1 MLSYKIHSDLNF
13 VHFAWILFC
22 AEAFGNERR
31 LLKSR
36 ITFSPHVR
44 LCKWKSHTVI
54 FSCCHNIYQILIQW
68 FLTAQYILFSRVLSR
83 WLKTLFLLGR
93 QSFQVAFFPFSLFF
107 FLFFYCHD
115 FSLNLLMMPSC
126 TPAIKRNLTGRY
138 CRFLWFLYLCSTAFT
153 IHPNLH

>member
-93 QSFQVAFFPFSLFF
+93 QSFQVAFFPFYLF
-107 FLFFYCHD
+107 FLFI
-115 FSLNLLMMPSC
+115 LLLPWFFFKPSDD
-126 TPAIKRNLTGRY
+126 AI
-138 CRFLWFLYLCSTAFT
+138 LYPCNQKEF
-153 IHPNLH
+153 NW